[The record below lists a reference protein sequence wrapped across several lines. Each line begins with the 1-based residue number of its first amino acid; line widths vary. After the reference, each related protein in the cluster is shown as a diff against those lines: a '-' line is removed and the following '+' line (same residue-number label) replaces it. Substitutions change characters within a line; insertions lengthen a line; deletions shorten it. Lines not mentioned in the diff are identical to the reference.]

1 MDKILLFYE
10 KDDYYDFKDLKSI
23 EGYSIS
29 SITKLI
35 HNLSLIENINID
47 NEIIDISAL
56 TEYNNMQSIIEQI
69 MYQFNEVPIF
79 ICDSSKRERLEYELR
94 FIFDKFENVDKS
106 LFLQK
111 NKKVKSDEETNQ
123 LAKKKHKKII
133 DLTDDELNHF
143 LKSLEITYMVTIS
156 SKMI

>member
-111 NKKVKSDEETNQ
+111 IKKLN
-123 LAKKKHKKII
+123 LMKKQI
-133 DLTDDELNHF
+133 N
-143 LKSLEITYMVTIS
+143 
-156 SKMI
+156 